1 MLHVIFRRS
10 RRAGIIALLA
20 AVVALALGA
29 LLATTARAQS
39 APAYHFVYLR
49 SIDTLGTEVITP
61 GPSSIVGLLT
71 MRGAPVIRWEQ
82 QHANTTPGRLTL
94 SVFMPGTPT
103 TGLPTQNIVVNMVG
117 DSAKLTISANGTTS
131 EQAFLS
137 ANGAVA
143 LIGNSVLHSALMAD
157 HARGA
162 KKTSLPVFLTNGG
175 KTMTA
180 AVTQQGD
187 TTLFSIGG
195 MDVRILWDPNG
206 GPREMSIPAQN
217 LRVVRISAAAAGAAS
232 AMAGAAAAPVKI
244 DYSAP
249 VNAPYASE
257 DVVIPTPRGYT
268 LAGTLTRPKGR
279 GNAAAKVPVVIT
291 ISGSGPQDRDS
302 RIGIVPNYAPFRDI
316 ADTLG
321 RRGIAVLRFDDRGVG
336 ASGGASSR
344 ASATSADFADDVAA
358 VVAYLRTR
366 SDIDG
371 TRIALAGHS
380 EGGLI
385 APLVA
390 AKDPTLRAIA
400 LLAGPAYNGRR
411 VLEFQN
417 ENAIKSATQLT
428 ETQRDS
434 IRRTIPKGL
443 DSIAA
448 ANGWMGYFMKTE
460 PSAAL
465 KRVKQPTLVLQ
476 GDTDQQVTPEQ
487 ADSIAA
493 ILKDS
498 GNSRVTMRHFPATNH
513 LFLVDPSGAPGGYTA
528 LKDTKVR
535 REVLGALADWMAQV
549 MR

>member
-1 MLHVIFRRS
+1 MLHVIFNRS

-20 AVVALALGA
+20 AAVALVLGA
-29 LLATTARAQS
+29 VLATSLRAQP
-39 APAYHFVYLR
+39 APAFHFVYLR
-49 SIDTLGTEVITP
+49 SIDTLGTEVVTP

-82 QHANTTPGRLTL
+82 QHVNTTPGRLTL
-94 SVFMPGTPT
+94 SVFAPGAPT
-103 TGLPTQNIVVNMVG
+103 SGLPTQNVVVNMVG

-131 EQAFLS
+131 EQTLAS
-137 ANGAVA
+137 AIGAVA
-143 LIGNSVLHSALMAD
+143 LVGNSVLHSALMAD

-175 KTMTA
+175 RTMTA
-180 AVTQQGD
+180 SVTEQGD
-187 TTLFSIGG
+187 TTVFSIAG

-217 LRVVRISAAAAGAAS
+217 LRVVRASGVSGGAATGTAS
-232 AMAGAAAAPVKI
+232 ATTAPVKI

-249 VNAPYASE
+249 AGAPYTAE

-268 LAGTLTRPKGR
+268 LAGTLTRPKG
-279 GNAAAKVPVVIT
+279 AAKLPVVIT

-302 RIGIVPNYAPFRDI
+302 RISIVRNYAPFRDI

-344 ASATSADFADDVAA
+344 ANATSADFADDVAA

-366 SDIDG
+366 SDVDG

-390 AKDPTLRAIA
+390 AKDPTLRAVV

-411 VLEFQN
+411 ILEFQN
-417 ENAIKSATQLT
+417 ENAIKSATQIT
-428 ETQRDS
+428 EAQRDS
-434 IRRTIPKGL
+434 IRRTVPKGL

-448 ANGWMGYFMKTE
+448 TNPWMGYFMRTE

-465 KRVKQPTLVLQ
+465 RGVKQPTLILQ
-476 GDTDQQVTPEQ
+476 GNTDQQVTPEQ
-487 ADSIAA
+487 ADSIAT
-493 ILKDS
+493 ILKAS
-498 GNSRVTMRHFPATNH
+498 GNTRVTLRHFPATNH

-528 LKDTKVR
+528 LKDTRVR
-535 REVLGALADWMAQV
+535 RDVLGALADWMVQV

>member
-1 MLHVIFRRS
+1 MLHLLMKRS
-10 RRAGIIALLA
+10 RRAGIIVLVL
-20 AVVALALGA
+20 AVVLLVLGT

-49 SIDTLGTEVITP
+49 SIDTLGTEVVTP
-61 GPSSIVGLLT
+61 GPSSIVGLLS
-71 MRGAPVIRWEQ
+71 MRGAPVMRWEQ
-82 QHANTTPGRLTL
+82 QHVNSVPGRLTL
-94 SVFMPGTPT
+94 SIFAPGAPT
-103 TGLPTQNIVVNMVG
+103 TGLPTQNIVVHMVG

-131 EQAFLS
+131 EQALHS
-137 ANGAVA
+137 AAGAVA
-143 LIGNSVLHSALMAD
+143 LVGNSVLHTALMAD

-162 KKTSLPVFLTNGG
+162 TKASLPVFLTNGG
-175 KTMTA
+175 RTISAT
-180 AVTQQGD
+180 VTQQGD
-187 TTLFSIGG
+187 TTVFSIGG
-195 MDVRILWDPNG
+195 MDARILWDPNG

-217 LRVVRISAAAAGAAS
+217 LRVVRTSGTATVSSAP
-232 AMAGAAAAPVKI
+232 API
-244 DYSAP
+244 DYGAP
-249 VNAPYASE
+249 ANAPYTAE

-268 LAGTLTRPKGR
+268 LAGTLTRPKGAT
-279 GNAAAKVPVVIT
+279 NVPVVVT

-302 RIGIVPNYAPFRDI
+302 RISIVSNYAPFRDI

-344 ASATSADFADDVAA
+344 DKATSADFADDVASA
-358 VVAYLRTR
+358 VAYLRTR
-366 SDIDG
+366 RDIDG

-390 AKDPTLRAIA
+390 AKDPTVRAIA

-411 VLEFQN
+411 ILEFQN
-417 ENAIKSATQLT
+417 ENGIKAATQLT

-434 IRRTIPKGL
+434 LRRIVPKGL
-443 DSIAA
+443 DSLSA
-448 ANGWMGYFMKTE
+448 ANTWMGFFMKTE

-465 KRVKQPTLVLQ
+465 RRVKQPTLVLQ

-487 ADSIAA
+487 ADSIAT
-493 ILKDS
+493 ILKGS
-498 GNSRVTMRHFPATNH
+498 GNTRVTLRHFPATNH

-528 LKDTKVR
+528 LKDTKLR
-535 REVLGALADWMAQV
+535 REVLGALADWVVRV
-549 MR
+549 MK

>member
-10 RRAGIIALLA
+10 RRGGIIVLLA
-20 AVVALALGA
+20 TVVALVLGVV
-29 LLATTARAQS
+29 LATTARAQS

-49 SIDTLGTEVITP
+49 SIDTLGTEVVTP
-61 GPSSIVGLLT
+61 GPSSIVGLLS

-82 QHANTTPGRLTL
+82 QHVNTTPGRLTI
-94 SVFMPGTPT
+94 SVFSPGTPT
-103 TGLPTQNIVVNMVG
+103 TGLPTQNVVVNMVG
-117 DSAKLTISANGTTS
+117 DSAKLTISANGATS
-131 EQAFLS
+131 EQAMQS
-137 ANGAVA
+137 TVGAVA
-143 LIGNSVLHSALMAD
+143 LIGNSVLHLALMAD

-162 KKTSLPVFLTNGG
+162 KKTSLPVFLTNGSR
-175 KTMTA
+175 TMTA
-180 AVTQQGD
+180 SVTEQGD
-187 TTLFSIGG
+187 TTVFSIAG

-206 GPREMSIPAQN
+206 GPREMHIPAQN
-217 LRVVRISAAAAGAAS
+217 LRVVRTSAAVAGAAV
-232 AMAGAAAAPVKI
+232 ATVAPVKI

-249 VNAPYASE
+249 ANAPYTSE
-257 DVVIPTPRGYT
+257 DVVVPTPRGYT
-268 LAGTLTRPKGR
+268 LAGTLTRPKG
-279 GNAAAKVPVVIT
+279 AAKVPVVIT

-302 RIGIVPNYAPFRDI
+302 RISIVPNYAPFRDI

-344 ASATSADFADDVAA
+344 ANATSADFADDVAA

-385 APLVA
+385 APMVA
-390 AKDPTLRAIA
+390 AKDPTVRAVV

-411 VLEFQN
+411 ILEFQN
-417 ENAIKSATQLT
+417 ENAIKSATQIT

-434 IRRTIPKGL
+434 IRRTVPKGL

-448 ANGWMGYFMKTE
+448 TNPWMGYFMRTE

-465 KRVKQPTLVLQ
+465 RRMKQPTLVLQ

-487 ADSIAA
+487 ADSIAT
-493 ILKDS
+493 ILKAS
-498 GNSRVTMRHFPATNH
+498 GNTRVTMRHFPATNH
-513 LFLVDPSGAPGGYTA
+513 LFVVDPSGAPAGYTA
-528 LKDTKVR
+528 LTNTRVR
-535 REVLGALADWMAQV
+535 REVLGTLADWMVRV
-549 MR
+549 MK

>member
-20 AVVALALGA
+20 AAVALVLGA
-29 LLATTARAQS
+29 ILATTARAQS

-61 GPSSIVGLLT
+61 GPSSIVGLLS

-94 SVFMPGTPT
+94 SVFAPGAPT
-103 TGLPTQNIVVNMVG
+103 TGLPTQNVVVNMVG

-131 EQAFLS
+131 EQSFLS
-137 ANGAVA
+137 ASGAVA
-143 LIGNSVLHSALMAD
+143 LIGNSVLHTALMAD

-162 KKTSLPVFLTNGG
+162 KQASLKVFLTNGG
-175 KTMTA
+175 TTLTA
-180 AVTQQGD
+180 AVSQRGD

-195 MDVRILWDPNG
+195 MDVRILWDLNG
-206 GPREMSIPAQN
+206 GPREITIPAQN
-217 LRVVRISAAAAGAAS
+217 LRVVRTAGAAGAP
-232 AMAGAAAAPVKI
+232 AAPAKI

-249 VNAPYASE
+249 ASAPYTSE

-268 LAGTLTRPKGR
+268 LAGTLTRPKR
-279 GNAAAKVPVVIT
+279 QGNGAAKVPVVIT

-302 RIGIVPNYAPFRDI
+302 RISIVPNYAPFRDI

-321 RRGIAVLRFDDRGVG
+321 KRGIAVLRFDDRGVG

-344 ASATSADFADDVAA
+344 ANATSADFADDVAA
-358 VVAYLRTR
+358 VIAYLRTR
-366 SDIDG
+366 PDIDG
-371 TRIALAGHS
+371 TRIGLAGHS

-390 AKDPTLRAIA
+390 AKDPTVRAIA
-400 LLAGPAYNGRR
+400 LLAGPAYTGRR

-428 ETQRDS
+428 EAQRDS
-434 IRRTIPKGL
+434 IRRTVPRGL
-443 DSIAA
+443 DSLAA
-448 ANGWMGYFMKTE
+448 ANTWMGYFMKTD
-460 PSAAL
+460 PATAL
-465 KRVKQPTLVLQ
+465 RRVKQPALVLQ

-487 ADSIAA
+487 ADSIVTV
-493 ILKDS
+493 LKAS
-498 GNSRVTMRHFPATNH
+498 GNSRVTLRHFPATNH
-513 LFLVDPSGAPGGYTA
+513 LFVPDPSGAPAGYTS
-528 LKDTKVR
+528 LKDTRVR
-535 REVLGALADWMAQV
+535 ADVLGALADWVVQV